1 MRANGALRRSR
12 WRVDGDVRALLS
24 DCLRG
29 DHAQRTCTL
38 EICVC
43 QAPDVVPG
51 AADLRT
57 ERDARGR
64 DTLCLDRETN
74 RRWIAPTRTIATN
87 RSISREIERYET
99 VEGAGTVVA
108 SHLATHSYLATRAPT
123 GWRVEALY
131 RGNTLVPERA
141 VTPELVTQLREGL
154 RTWLLA
160 NQTREGDLPY
170 KYWPSRGEQA
180 SSDNVLRQLLA
191 TVALLRQGRWSRDQ
205 ETTDAGQRHLY
216 AVLNATYRPVGRGH
230 AIVQDG
236 KAKLGA
242 SAMAG
247 LALLDAP
254 GAERDGDALAGVRDA
269 VLACL
274 RRDGRF
280 RTFLLP
286 DARNDQQNF
295 YPGEALVFLSRYAG
309 ATGDGR
315 LVERCLTSL
324 RWYASWHRRA
334 RNPAFVPWHTM
345 AAAALYDLTAARWL
359 ADWVFE
365 MADWLLAMQQTDP
378 DLPPD
383 LWGRFYRPD
392 RPDFGPPHAASTAVY
407 LEGLADAWRLAGRCG
422 DVDRQ
427 ARYAG
432 AVRLGLRD
440 LRQLQFVDKTDMYYV
455 SQRERV
461 AGAVRTE
468 VYDNTIR
475 IDSVAHTLLA
485 VLSTLQYGIL
495 ESCRR

>member
-1 MRANGALRRSR
+1 
-12 WRVDGDVRALLS
+12 
-24 DCLRG
+24 
-29 DHAQRTCTL
+29 
-38 EICVC
+38 
-43 QAPDVVPG
+43 
-51 AADLRT
+51 
-57 ERDARGR
+57 
-64 DTLCLDRETN
+64 
-74 RRWIAPTRTIATN
+74 
-87 RSISREIERYET
+87 
-99 VEGAGTVVA
+99 
-108 SHLATHSYLATRAPT
+108 
-123 GWRVEALY
+123 
-131 RGNTLVPERA
+131 
-141 VTPELVTQLREGL
+141 
-154 RTWLLA
+154 
-160 NQTREGDLPY
+160 
-170 KYWPSRGEQA
+170 
-180 SSDNVLRQLLA
+180 
-191 TVALLRQGRWSRDQ
+191 
-205 ETTDAGQRHLY
+205 
-216 AVLNATYRPVGRGH
+216 
-230 AIVQDG
+230 
-236 KAKLGA
+236 
-242 SAMAG
+242 
-247 LALLDAP
+247 
-254 GAERDGDALAGVRDA
+254 
-269 VLACL
+269 
-274 RRDGRF
+274 
-280 RTFLLP
+280 
-286 DARNDQQNF
+286 
-295 YPGEALVFLSRYAG
+295 
-309 ATGDGR
+309 
-315 LVERCLTSL
+315 
-324 RWYASWHRRA
+324 
-334 RNPAFVPWHTM
+334 M